1 MYLSLKLSGIRII
14 DGLYGFPGRN
24 LGVLSYTAFLI
35 IFLATVYVANREF
48 IEKILLA
55 IQMMGFLTII
65 YCVIQILGLD
75 PINWDQNDYK
85 VVAFFGNPNFLTA
98 YLGIFVIISIPSIFE
113 NSPKKYKRYVA
124 LISVVASIL
133 IIIFSDSQQGLL
145 IIFCGVFPIF
155 YFWVRVSKALSKYR
169 NYLLTIFLILGTLGI
184 LDLFQKLPWGSIF
197 YQASIS
203 YRGDY
208 WRAAWKTALDN
219 PFFGVG
225 FDGFINHYRLYRDDV
240 AISRSNSEVR
250 VDSAHNI
257 FLDLLINGGF
267 PLLIIYLGIIIYTT
281 YCALKTFKKN
291 EKFDLKF
298 AALFGG
304 WVGYLVQLVI
314 SINMISISV
323 IGWLLS
329 GAIIGFSATHLD
341 RDINKFVKPRLKN
354 IFALASGIFLS
365 AWLITP
371 LLQIDAEF
379 RKALLTG
386 DVVSMQSLAGKW
398 PIISERVYVI
408 ASTLRVNGYIEEAL
422 EITRQGILTDPRSV
436 DLWSEIYINPLS
448 SKTEKN
454 RALRFLKIKDPR
466 NPRWLK

>member
-1 MYLSLKLSGIRII
+1 
-14 DGLYGFPGRN
+14 
-24 LGVLSYTAFLI
+24 
-35 IFLATVYVANREF
+35 
-48 IEKILLA
+48 
-55 IQMMGFLTII
+55 
-65 YCVIQILGLD
+65 
-75 PINWDQNDYK
+75 
-85 VVAFFGNPNFLTA
+85 
-98 YLGIFVIISIPSIFE
+98 
-113 NSPKKYKRYVA
+113 
-124 LISVVASIL
+124 
-133 IIIFSDSQQGLL
+133 
-145 IIFCGVFPIF
+145 
-155 YFWVRVSKALSKYR
+155 
-169 NYLLTIFLILGTLGI
+169 LTIFLILGTLGI